1 MWLWEGD
8 SCVGNGWTDINN
20 TEKKYIFI
28 SLCRIKSIQ
37 IDARW
42 SLAKFKM
49 VVAMW
54 VKKEDHSVNQVGG
67 NSQSRRHETHETL
80 SSLQDPDRGVQAASS
95 RSDTELLDSGAR
107 QRFAGLLCNTHS
119 SLLHFSRRE
128 MFETS
133 RSAEVAKSKSLSL
146 KSQLKSPFKF
156 LGKTYCGGCKVRA
169 DSAQPHRT

>member
-1 MWLWEGD
+1 M
-8 SCVGNGWTDINN
+8 
-20 TEKKYIFI
+20 
-28 SLCRIKSIQ
+28 
-37 IDARW
+37 
-42 SLAKFKM
+42 
-49 VVAMW
+49 
-54 VKKEDHSVNQVGG
+54 NQVGG
-67 NSQSRRHETHETL
+67 DSQSRRHETL

-169 DSAQPHRT
+169 DSAQPHRTEGEFHLILLSYLVDKSHIKASNGPTDFPFNWFLHKLNGFKEQSRGLHPEST